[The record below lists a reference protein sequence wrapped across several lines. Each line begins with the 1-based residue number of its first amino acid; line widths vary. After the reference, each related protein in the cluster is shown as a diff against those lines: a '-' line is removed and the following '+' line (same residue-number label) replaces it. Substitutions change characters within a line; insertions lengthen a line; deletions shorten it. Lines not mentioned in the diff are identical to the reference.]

1 MKKLEETQIQ
11 ELVEKAIGMMDHS
24 YVPYSHFHVGAALL
38 AKNGKVY
45 GGCNIENA
53 GYTPSNCAERTA
65 FLKQS
70 VRVCWSLMQSV
81 WLAA

>member
-1 MKKLEETQIQ
+1 MKKMEQKQIQ
-11 ELVEKAIGMMDHS
+11 ELIEKAIGMMDYS

-53 GYTPSNCAERTA
+53 DTHQVTVRRELH
-65 FLKQS
+65 FLRQS
-70 VRVCWSLMQSV
+70 VK
-81 WLAA
+81 A